1 MQDETLRIGEV
12 ADECGVSRDTL
23 RYWEQEGVI
32 PEPPREDSS
41 GYRMYPE
48 DLVRRIHA
56 VQRAQELGLTLEDIR
71 RIFDRRDRGETC
83 DELGRITEERI
94 AALRKEKERLQR
106 KIEGLQSLGEVC
118 PGELPATE
126 CPVVDMLAQG

>member
-1 MQDETLRIGEV
+1 MLHPHGGPVEMRIGGSDRV
-12 ADECGVSRDTL
+12 KSFITDKM
-23 RYWEQEGVI
+23 I

-71 RIFDRRDRGETC
+71 RLFDRRDLGETC

-94 AALRKEKERLQR
+94 AVLRKEKERLQR

-126 CPVVDMLAQG
+126 CPVVDMLAQS